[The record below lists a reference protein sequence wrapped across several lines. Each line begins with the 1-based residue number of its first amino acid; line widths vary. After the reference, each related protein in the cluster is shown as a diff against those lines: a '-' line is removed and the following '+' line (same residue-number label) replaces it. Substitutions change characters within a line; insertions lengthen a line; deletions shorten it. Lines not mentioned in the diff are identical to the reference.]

1 MRLINKI
8 RKFFTLD
15 LLIWVIIA
23 LTAAGVFVSIA
34 LSVPSPSWLPLGK
47 LKGTEQHFSAEEL
60 STESDTADSDL
71 IPLNSATK
79 EELMTVPGIGETF
92 AQRIIDYRTENGKF
106 MDLEELKNIQ
116 GIGDK
121 RYEQW
126 SPYFSLD

>member
-47 LKGTEQHFSAEEL
+47 SKGTEQHFSAEEL
-60 STESDTADSDL
+60 LAESDTADSDL
-71 IPLNSATK
+71 ISLNSATK

>member
-47 LKGTEQHFSAEEL
+47 SKGTEQHFSAEEL
-60 STESDTADSDL
+60 LAESDTTDSDL
-71 IPLNSATK
+71 ISLNSATK